1 MAKEAKKGMSAK
13 ETEKTNETTNKAVI
27 KSSAVNNRNK
37 QTGKKKKARKKSSGS
52 PINLFIKVIIVLIIV
67 AGAAFA
73 GFYFYNQRQMG
84 IEAKVSR
91 ASTALEKQVSKNP
104 LNADARVAL
113 AQAYINEGDY
123 DKAIDQLKEALRINS
138 EHQSAIVYMGIA
150 YMKKED
156 NKNAEKYFMKEIEM
170 FGGAGFKYE
179 NKYLEEAF
187 FNMAVINF
195 QKKDYD
201 KALQFAAQATEIG
214 RSDADNQFLMG
225 RIYLAK
231 GSYEEATI
239 KFQEAMKFDPKFTDA
254 HYGLAQAYEK
264 LGDKDKA
271 IEEYRTVIK
280 LAPKFK
286 EAQEALDRLE
296 E

>member
-1 MAKEAKKGMSAK
+1 MAKEADKGMSEK
-13 ETEKTNETTNKAVI
+13 ETEKTKKTTVRNN
-27 KSSAVNNRNK
+27 AVNNKNK
-37 QTGKKKKARKKSSGS
+37 QVAKGKKAKKKSSGS
-52 PINLFIKVIIVLIIV
+52 RINLFIKLVIVLII
-67 AGAAFA
+67 ASGAAFA

-84 IEAKVSR
+84 MEAKVSR

-113 AQAYINEGDY
+113 AQAYINEGEY

-156 NKNAEKYFMKEIEM
+156 NKNAEKYFMREIEM

-214 RSDADNQFLMG
+214 RSDADNQFMMG

-231 GSYEEATI
+231 GSYEEAVI
-239 KFQEAMKFDPKFTDA
+239 KFQEATKFDPKFADA
-254 HYGLAQAYEK
+254 HYGLGQAYEK

-271 IEEYRTVIK
+271 IEEYRAVIK
-280 LAPKFK
+280 LAPKFE
-286 EAQEALDRLE
+286 EAQEAIDRLE